1 MKLIDINK
9 SNGIALITGA
19 SSGIGEAFAIE
30 LAAMKHDITLVAR
43 RPDKLEQLAKD
54 LREKYEINVN
64 VIIADLSTEQGIEI
78 VENYIKK
85 THSLDLLIN
94 CAGFGLRGDFHN
106 LNKDQISQIIDVH
119 VKSSTR
125 FCRAAIP
132 VMQDR
137 GYGYII
143 NVSSLAAFFPFKGS
157 AIYVATKIY
166 LVYLSKAI
174 QKEVRKHNIKIQAL
188 CPGFTNTGFHY
199 TEVFKDFDRSTV
211 PKHLWMQHDVVAKKS
226 LKALKNKKVVYIP
239 GFKNKVI
246 GVLTQIGNL
255 FAP

>member
-1 MKLIDINK
+1 MKVIDIKK

-19 SSGIGEAFAIE
+19 SSGIGEAFATE
-30 LAAMKHDITLVAR
+30 LAAMRHDITLVAR
-43 RPDKLEQLAKD
+43 RQDKLEQLAKD
-54 LREKYEINVN
+54 LKDKYSINVN
-64 VIIADLSTEQGIEI
+64 TIIADLSTEQGIEI
-78 VENYIKK
+78 IEEYIAN
-85 THSLDLLIN
+85 TPNLDLLIN

-106 LNKDQISQIIDVH
+106 LQKEQISQIIDVH
-119 VKSSTR
+119 VKASTR

-132 VMQDR
+132 VMRER

-174 QKEVRKHNIKIQAL
+174 QKEVRKYNIKIQAL
-188 CPGFTNTGFHY
+188 CPGVTNTGFHY
-199 TEVFKDFDRSTV
+199 TEAFKDFDRSTV
-211 PKHLWMQHDVVAKKS
+211 PKNLWMEPDIVAKKS

-239 GFKNKVI
+239 GFKNKVM

>member
-1 MKLIDINK
+1 MKVTDIKK

-19 SSGIGEAFAIE
+19 SSGIGEAFATE

-43 RPDKLEQLAKD
+43 RLDKLEQLAKD
-54 LREKYEINVN
+54 LREKYNINVN

-85 THSLDLLIN
+85 TPNLDLLIN
-94 CAGFGLRGDFHN
+94 CAGFGLRGYFYN
-106 LNKDQISQIIDVH
+106 LSPESISQIIDVH

-132 VMQDR
+132 VMRDR

-174 QKEVRKHNIKIQAL
+174 QKEVKNYNIKIQAL
-188 CPGFTNTGFHY
+188 CPGVTNTGFHY
-199 TEVFKDFDRSTV
+199 TEVFKDFDRSIV
-211 PKHLWMQHDVVAKKS
+211 PKHLWMQPDIVAKKS

-239 GFKNKVI
+239 GFKNKVM

>member
-1 MKLIDINK
+1 MKVTDIKK

-19 SSGIGEAFAIE
+19 SSGIGEAFATE

-43 RPDKLEQLAKD
+43 RQDKLEQLAKD
-54 LREKYEINVN
+54 LREKYKINVN
-64 VIIADLSTEQGIEI
+64 IIVADLSTEQGITI

-85 THSLDLLIN
+85 TPNLDLLIN

-106 LNKDQISQIIDVH
+106 LSIESISQIIDVH
-119 VKSSTR
+119 VKATTR
-125 FCRAAIP
+125 FCRVAIP
-132 VMQDR
+132 VMRDR

-157 AIYVATKIY
+157 AIYVATKAY

-174 QKEVRKHNIKIQAL
+174 QKEVKKYNIKIQAL
-188 CPGFTNTGFHY
+188 CPGVTNTGFHY
-199 TEVFKDFDRSTV
+199 TEAFKDFNRSTV
-211 PKHLWMQHDVVAKKS
+211 PKHLWMQPDIVAKKS

-239 GFKNKVI
+239 GFKNKVM

>member
-19 SSGIGEAFAIE
+19 SSGIGEAFAME
-30 LAAMKHDITLVAR
+30 LAAMKHDITIVAR

-54 LREKYEINVN
+54 LREKYKINVN
-64 VIIADLSTEQGIEI
+64 IIIADLSTEQGIEI
-78 VENYIKK
+78 VENYIEK
-85 THSLDLLIN
+85 TPSLDLLIN

-143 NVSSLAAFFPFKGS
+143 NVSSLAAFS
-157 AIYVATKIY
+157 H
-166 LVYLSKAI
+166 S
-174 QKEVRKHNIKIQAL
+174 
-188 CPGFTNTGFHY
+188 
-199 TEVFKDFDRSTV
+199 
-211 PKHLWMQHDVVAKKS
+211 
-226 LKALKNKKVVYIP
+226 KVV
-239 GFKNKVI
+239 
-246 GVLTQIGNL
+246 LSM
-255 FAP
+255 

>member
-1 MKLIDINK
+1 MKVIDIKK

-19 SSGIGEAFAIE
+19 SSGIGEAFATE
-30 LAAMKHDITLVAR
+30 LAAMRHDITLVAR
-43 RPDKLEQLAKD
+43 REDKLEQLAKD
-54 LREKYEINVN
+54 LKDKYSINVN
-64 VIIADLSTEQGIEI
+64 TIIADLSTEQGIEI
-78 VENYIKK
+78 IEEYITK
-85 THSLDLLIN
+85 TPNLDLLIN

-106 LNKDQISQIIDVH
+106 LQKEQISQIIDVH
-119 VKSSTR
+119 VKASTR

-132 VMQDR
+132 VMRER

-174 QKEVRKHNIKIQAL
+174 QKEVRKYNIKIQAL
-188 CPGFTNTGFHY
+188 CPGVTNTGFHY
-199 TEVFKDFDRSTV
+199 TEAFKDFDRSTV
-211 PKHLWMQHDVVAKKS
+211 PKNLWMEPDIVAKKS

-239 GFKNKVI
+239 GFKNKVM

>member
-9 SNGIALITGA
+9 SNGIAIITGA
-19 SSGIGEAFAIE
+19 SSGIGESFAIE

-64 VIIADLSTEQGIEI
+64 IIIADLSTEQGIEI

-85 THSLDLLIN
+85 TPNLDLLIN

-106 LNKDQISQIIDVH
+106 LNKDKISQIIDVH

-125 FCRAAIP
+125 FCKAAIP

-188 CPGFTNTGFHY
+188 CPGVTNTGFHY
-199 TEVFKDFDRSTV
+199 TEAFKDFDRSTV
-211 PKHLWMQHDVVAKKS
+211 PKHLWMQPDVVAKKS